1 MGYLVLAIA
10 CSALISIIMRI
21 SEKYIQNEM
30 GMFMANYALCIL
42 LSLVYMNG
50 GPVFPTEGLP
60 ATFGLGFVNG
70 ILFLAGFLFLKLNM
84 KYNGIVMAST
94 FMKLGVLIPTLMAI
108 VVFGE
113 MPRLTQVFGIF
124 IAVLAIVL
132 IHFEKDA
139 LQESNKKIWLLFLLL
154 VSGITD
160 SMANIFEQVGN
171 AAAKD
176 TYLFITF
183 IVAFLLALLAAFK
196 GKSKISAKDVL
207 FGVIIGVPNYYSA
220 RFLLLALGSVD
231 AVLAYPMY
239 SVITIVVI
247 TLVGILAFREK
258 VSTKKMAALGMIAAA
273 VVLLNV

>member
-1 MGYLVLAIA
+1 MGYLLLAIA

-42 LSLVYMNG
+42 LSFVYMNG
-50 GPVFPTEGLP
+50 GPAFPVEGMSVTL
-60 ATFGLGFVNG
+60 GLGVVNG
-70 ILFLAGFLFLKLNM
+70 VLFLAGFLFLKLNM
-84 KYNGIVMAST
+84 KHNGIVMAST

-124 IAVLAIVL
+124 IAVLGIVL

-139 LQESNKKIWLLFLLL
+139 LQESNKKIWLLILLL

-176 TYLFITF
+176 AYLFITF

-196 GKSKISAKDVL
+196 AKNKISVKDVL

-239 SVITIVVI
+239 SVTTIVVI

-258 VSTKKMAALGMIAAA
+258 VSAKKMWALGMIAAA
-273 VVLLNV
+273 LVLLNV